1 MKRMD
6 IIVVKILIYV
16 DLDGEYSL
24 YEFDVD
30 FFINGLS
37 FLLLLYVNNFDRMED
52 QLLEFL
58 EMDLFLLF
66 FCLSFKLRR

>member
-30 FFINGLS
+30 FFLNGLS

-52 QLLEFL
+52 
-58 EMDLFLLF
+58 
-66 FCLSFKLRR
+66 